1 MKKLCLA
8 IPTHNRVEDVK
19 NKLEHEIALFAE
31 CDIDVHIFDSSTNED
46 TEKLVGSFRDAGYGN
61 LFFHQY
67 SDGPSSNE
75 KVYRIFE
82 WASGTDYEYIWMI
95 HDHTICNE
103 DAVEY
108 LMRALDQKAD
118 FLLLNMQ
125 AGGYGI
131 KRFENLDHFLLE
143 GAWRLNSFGAS
154 VVRNKTFLTGI
165 DWEKMRRI
173 YGGSKTLNYSHIGL
187 YFERA
192 AKLQTPYIMQV
203 YFDRKD
209 FLDFNRGKKIQWE
222 ADTLRICLECWGEVI
237 SRLPQSYHCK
247 LETLRSQ
254 DRWFLSKYSLLG
266 YRKKGFYDFGKF
278 MRYRKW
284 LQIIYPEDLHRDF
297 WISVLP
303 YRIGMRCFCGK
314 LIKSMRRA
322 RKNGDQIYIFGAGRH
337 AIECAVFLQEI
348 NEDFDGF
355 VVSDRSGNPDE
366 LLGHEV
372 WEAKKVLPG
381 KNSFVLLAILTS
393 GVEGVKK
400 TLREMSGKDTRIEM
414 LEMS

>member
-1 MKKLCLA
+1 MKKLCVA
-8 IPTHNRVEDVK
+8 IPTHNRVGDVK

-46 TEKLVGSFRDAGYGN
+46 TKKLVGSFRDAGYGN
-61 LFFHQY
+61 LFFHKY

-103 DAVEY
+103 DAVKY
-108 LMRALDQKAD
+108 LMQALDQRAD

-125 AGGYGI
+125 AGEYGT
-131 KRFENLDHFLLE
+131 KRFENLDSFLIE

-154 VVRNKTFLTGI
+154 VVNNKTFLAGI

-187 YFERA
+187 YFERV

-237 SRLPQSYHCK
+237 SRLPESYHCK

-266 YRKKGFYDFGKF
+266 YKKKGFYDFGTF

-284 LQIIYPEDLHRDF
+284 LRIIYPEDLHRDF

-303 YRIGMRCFCGK
+303 YRIGMLCFCGK
-314 LIKSMRRA
+314 LIKNLRRA

-355 VVSDRSGNPDE
+355 IVSDRSGNPDE

-393 GVEGVKK
+393 GVESVKK
-400 TLREMSGKDTRIEM
+400 TLREMSGKDTQIEM

>member
-1 MKKLCLA
+1 MKKLCVA
-8 IPTHNRVEDVK
+8 VPTHNRVGDIK
-19 NKLEHEIALFAE
+19 NKLEQEIELFAQYG
-31 CDIDVHIFDSSTNED
+31 IDVHIFDSSIDENTR
-46 TEKLVGSFRDAGYGN
+46 KLVGSFSDAGYDN
-61 LFFHQY
+61 LFFHKY
-67 SDGPSSNE
+67 RDDPSSNE

-95 HDHTICNE
+95 HDHTICHE
-103 DAVEY
+103 DAVRY
-108 LMRALDQKAD
+108 LMQTLNQGAD

-125 AGGYGI
+125 AGGYGTE
-131 KRFENLDHFLLE
+131 RFENLDSFLVA

-154 VVRNKTFLTGI
+154 VIRNETFLAGI

-173 YGGSKTLNYSHIGL
+173 YGGDKTLNYSHIGF

-192 AKLQTPYIMQV
+192 SELQTPYIMQV

-209 FLDFNRGKKIQWE
+209 FLDFNRTKKIQWE

-237 SRLPQSYHCK
+237 SRLPESYHSK
-247 LETLRSQ
+247 REALRSQ

-266 YRKKGFYDFGKF
+266 YRKKGFYDLGKF

-284 LQIIYPEDLHRDF
+284 LQIIYPENLHRDF

-303 YRIGMRCFCGK
+303 YRIGLRGFCGQLMK
-314 LIKSMRRA
+314 GIRRA
-322 RKNGDQIYIFGAGRH
+322 RQKGDRIYIFGAGRH
-337 AIECAVFLQEI
+337 ALECAGFLQEI
-348 NEDFDGF
+348 NENFDGF
-355 VVSDRSGNPDE
+355 IVSDRAGNPSE

-372 WEAKKVLPG
+372 REVKQALPG
-381 KNSFVLLAILTS
+381 KSSLVLLAVLTS

-400 TLREMSGKDTRIEM
+400 TLREISGKDTQIEM